1 MIGQNRT
8 KCAHFRGSLLFQAT
22 YNIKKNILQKKKKKE
37 EKTINSLSLCQ
48 LDAGRLAEAKATEK
62 YIKLICPDHNFTG
75 PDINYKCVC
84 YSIVP

>member
-1 MIGQNRT
+1 MCTFSRKSSFSSYVQ
-8 KCAHFRGSLLFQAT
+8 H
-22 YNIKKNILQKKKKKE
+22 KKKYITKKKKEE
-37 EKTINSLSLCQ
+37 EKTINSISLCQ